1 MKILTWKQALYEF
14 KIHLRLER
22 ALSLHSVEAY
32 QRDVEKLKQYL
43 DIHGLSELPPL
54 STEPQHLE
62 NMMSWLADF
71 GLSKATQAR
80 ILSGLKTFFKFFV
93 LTDKLDISPAEFI
106 EMPQKIQKIPDFLT
120 VEEIEAM
127 LESIDLSQVHGHR
140 NRAILEMLYACGMRV
155 SELCNLKL
163 SNLFFEI
170 GIVRIIGKGD
180 HERLIPV
187 GEEAMYFV
195 KLYIEKIRNCQTI
208 QKEAENI
215 VFLNNRGKALSRIM
229 VFNIVKEI
237 ALQANITKNV
247 SPHTFR
253 HSFATHLVEGGAD
266 LRVVQDLLGH
276 ASITT
281 TEIYTHIDTAYLRE
295 TVIQFHPREIQRRAK
310 KKQAQQKE

>member
-1 MKILTWKQALYEF
+1 MQNLTWKQALYEF
-14 KIHLRLER
+14 KTYLRLER
-22 ALSLHSVEAY
+22 ALSLHSVAAY
-32 QRDVEKLKQYL
+32 MSDVEKMKQYL
-43 DIHGLSELPPL
+43 DIQGLSELPPL
-54 STEPQHLE
+54 SIEPQHLE

-71 GLSKATQAR
+71 GLSKATQSR

-93 LTDKLDISPAEFI
+93 LTDKLDKSPAEFI

-120 VEEIEAM
+120 FEEVDFM
-127 LESIDLSQVHGHR
+127 LQSIDLSQPNGHR

-170 GIVRIIGKGD
+170 GIIRIIGKGD

-187 GEEAMYFV
+187 GEDAMSFV
-195 KLYIEKIRNCQTI
+195 NIYIQKIRNNQTI

-229 VFNIVKEI
+229 IFNIVKEV

-281 TEIYTHIDTAYLRE
+281 TEIYTHLDTAYMRE
-295 TVIQFHPREIQRRAK
+295 TIIQCHPREIQRREK
-310 KKQAQQKE
+310 KKNTLLS

>member
-1 MKILTWKQALYEF
+1 MKILTWKEALQEF

-22 ALSLHSVEAY
+22 SLSLHSVEAY
-32 QRDVEKLKQYL
+32 QHDVEKLKQYL

-54 STEPQHLE
+54 STEPKHLE
-62 NMMSWLADF
+62 NMMAWLGDF
-71 GLSKATQAR
+71 GLASATQAR

-93 LTDKLDISPAEFI
+93 LTDKLEISPAEFI
-106 EMPQKIQKIPDFLT
+106 EMPQKIQKIPDVLT
-120 VEEIEAM
+120 VEEIEMM
-127 LESIDLSQVHGHR
+127 LESIDLSQDNGHR

-155 SELCNLKL
+155 SELCHLKL

-170 GIVRIIGKGD
+170 GIIRIIGKGD

-187 GEEAMYFV
+187 GEDAMNYV
-195 KLYIEKIRNCQTI
+195 KIYIEKIRARQSI

-229 VFNIVKEI
+229 IFNIVKEA
-237 ALQANITKNV
+237 ALQAGITKNV

-276 ASITT
+276 SSITT

-295 TVIQFHPREIQRRAK
+295 TVIQFHPREILYREK
-310 KKQAQQKE
+310 KKKHPPQ